1 MRVVVIDDDR
11 FVCTSLKIILE
22 AEEDIQVEATGTE
35 GEEAVQLCRKLRPD
49 IMLMDIQMPEM
60 SGLEAG
66 RQILQEFPDMKI
78 LFLTTFS
85 DKEYIVEAL
94 SMGAKGYLIKQ
105 NTETVAPALRAV
117 MSGQNVFGDE
127 IVTKLPGLMSRKE
140 DGDGNVPYTLKPRE
154 LEIISLVAEG
164 LSNREI
170 SGRLYLSEGTV
181 RNYLS
186 TILEKL
192 ELRDRTQLAVFYYKK
207 LKNSMSVNQ

>member
-22 AEEDIQVEATGTE
+22 AEGDIQVEATGTE

-127 IVTKLPGLMSRKE
+127 IVTKLPGLKMGAAMCRI
-140 DGDGNVPYTLKPRE
+140 P
-154 LEIISLVAEG
+154 
-164 LSNREI
+164 
-170 SGRLYLSEGTV
+170 
-181 RNYLS
+181 
-186 TILEKL
+186 
-192 ELRDRTQLAVFYYKK
+192 
-207 LKNSMSVNQ
+207 

>member
-22 AEEDIQVEATGTE
+22 AEGDIQVEATGTE

-49 IMLMDIQMPEM
+49 IMLMYLQMPEM

-66 RQILQEFPDMKI
+66 RQILREFPDMKI

-105 NTETVAPALRAV
+105 NTETVALALRAV

-127 IVTKLPGLMSRKE
+127 IVTKLPGLMSHKE
-140 DGDGNVPYTLKPRE
+140 DGGGNVPYTLKPRE

-192 ELRDRTQLAVFYYKK
+192 ELRDRTQLAVFYYKNQ
-207 LKNSMSVNQ
+207 LKI

>member
-1 MRVVVIDDDR
+1 M
-11 FVCTSLKIILE
+11 
-22 AEEDIQVEATGTE
+22 
-35 GEEAVQLCRKLRPD
+35 
-49 IMLMDIQMPEM
+49 
-60 SGLEAG
+60 
-66 RQILQEFPDMKI
+66 
-78 LFLTTFS
+78 
-85 DKEYIVEAL
+85 
-94 SMGAKGYLIKQ
+94 
-105 NTETVAPALRAV
+105 
-117 MSGQNVFGDE
+117 FGDE

-207 LKNSMSVNQ
+207 LKNGMSVNQ

>member
-127 IVTKLPGLMSRKE
+127 IVTKLPGLMSHKE
-140 DGDGNVPYTLKPRE
+140 DGGGNVPYTLKPRE

-207 LKNSMSVNQ
+207 LKNGMSVNQ

>member
-1 MRVVVIDDDR
+1 MTEEVLISVKGLHTLEDTQKDEVEVISAGKYYKR
-11 FVCTSLKIILE
+11 NGKHYVLF
-22 AEEDIQVEATGTE
+22 EETVEG
-35 GEEAVQLCRKLRPD
+35 
-49 IMLMDIQMPEM
+49 
-60 SGLEAG
+60 SGVEAG

-140 DGDGNVPYTLKPRE
+140 DGGGNVPYTLKPRE

-207 LKNSMSVNQ
+207 LKNGMSVNQ